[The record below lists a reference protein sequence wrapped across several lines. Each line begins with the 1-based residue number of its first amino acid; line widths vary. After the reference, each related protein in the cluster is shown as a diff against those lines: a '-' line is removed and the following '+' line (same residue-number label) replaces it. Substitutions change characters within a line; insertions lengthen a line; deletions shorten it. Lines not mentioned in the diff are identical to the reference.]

1 MAAITSATTGTSI
14 ADVSQSEIIS
24 RLVRMAAQRPY
35 LWRGVAHVPPLLVGT
50 DTYRHAYWPQLTAAA
65 AHTETDQA
73 SVEELTPTKNDVT
86 TAAYTRA
93 VVLGDRAKRL
103 STQDLLAVGVN
114 RTLDA
119 AYNKID
125 SAVLTLA
132 ASMAN
137 SVGSAATNH
146 TAANL
151 NSVLAGFRST
161 CKSSELP
168 PVMICSVASM
178 RDLGG
183 DLATNGA
190 ALFGSAVGPQLHAAV
205 TGPNQGIFREFA
217 GFFMGETD
225 GVVAGDTTGKS
236 NFIAHIGEMDC
247 AIAVAFG
254 AAPNVELARQGDRKA
269 DWVVAEVDFGA
280 GIVNQGRCYRFIT
293 RA

>member
-35 LWRGVAHVPPLLVGT
+35 LWRGVAHVPPLLVAT

-65 AHTETDQA
+65 AHVETDQA
-73 SVEELTPTKNDVT
+73 SVEELTPTKNDIT

-125 SAVLTLA
+125 TAVLTLA
-132 ASMAN
+132 SSMSN

-146 TAANL
+146 TAVNL

-178 RDLGG
+178 RDLGA
-183 DLATNGA
+183 DLATSGA
-190 ALFGSAVGPQLHAAV
+190 ALFGSTVGPQLHAAV
-205 TGPNQGIFREFA
+205 TGPNQGIFREFV
-217 GFFMGETD
+217 GFFMAETE
-225 GVVAGDTTGKS
+225 GVVAGDTSGKS
-236 NFIAHIGEMDC
+236 NFLAQIGEMDC

-254 AAPNVELARQGDRKA
+254 AAPNE
-269 DWVVAEVDFGA
+269 
-280 GIVNQGRCYRFIT
+280 IGR
-293 RA
+293 AHV